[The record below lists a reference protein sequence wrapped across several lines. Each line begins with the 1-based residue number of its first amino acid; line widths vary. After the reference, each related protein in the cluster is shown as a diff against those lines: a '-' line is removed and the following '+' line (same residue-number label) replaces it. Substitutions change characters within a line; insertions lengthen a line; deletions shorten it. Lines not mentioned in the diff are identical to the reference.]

1 MKKTILLVFF
11 LVNIATQA
19 QNKIILSVSSG
30 ATFSNIRGNDFAE
43 ENKYDFNYVGGIGIE
58 KPINNKISIL
68 TGLNYDN
75 KSFKNEIDA
84 AFFTNS
90 MDPFVFNE
98 GTLKVKVTL
107 QYISLPVLF
116 RYYFDN
122 ESHFYINS
130 GPYIGFFLNATTR
143 VDGDKINED
152 SNDIFKKVDFG
163 CSLGIGKKFKITDKN
178 KLSIELRDNLGLL
191 NISDVPVQGNGTVKT
206 NSFNLILGYE
216 FNL

>member
-11 LVNIATQA
+11 LANLLTQA

-30 ATFSNIRGNDFAE
+30 LTFSNIRGNDFAE

-58 KPINNKISIL
+58 KPINNKISIF

-75 KSFKNEIDA
+75 KSFKNEIYYDY
-84 AFFTNS
+84 FNNY
-90 MDPFVFNE
+90 DPFIYPN
-98 GTLKVKVTL
+98 KVKVQLTL
-107 QYISLPVLF
+107 QYLTMPILF

-130 GPYIGFFLNATTR
+130 GPYLGVFLNTTAR
-143 VDGDKINED
+143 VDGDKVNED
-152 SNDIFKKVDFG
+152 SNEIFKKVDFG
-163 CSLGIGKKFKITDKN
+163 WSLGIGKKFKINEKN
-178 KLSIELRDNLGLL
+178 KLSVELRDNLGLQ